1 MSTRTPFRIL
11 LQMFQDRFFE
21 DDTVSPGSG
30 FQTNIYQVLGFL
42 VTVGFFVAY
51 LSMPI
56 FAEISVPVSHSPAA
70 QWVLRGL
77 RLFGP
82 ALSFAVIGFTTVFQ
96 WDMLFPDRR
105 DFLILT
111 LFPVPLRQIFLAKFA
126 ALGRFLFMLIAALN
140 FFPFLSAF
148 LFSFEIASTLE
159 YKLRLIATEIVATVC
174 GAVCAFL
181 LIAAFQGIL
190 INVTSPRL
198 FRRLSPW
205 IQMSG
210 MSLMV
215 LSIATFPF
223 YFYLLKHSVE
233 TRQPWLWL
241 FPPVWFT
248 GLYDLILPSADPFF
262 VSMGH
267 YGLAVLAL
275 LFLCFCLTWALGY
288 KRHFRRMLEAEDTQ
302 SRRPARNWA
311 RPLTA
316 SPQEWSMLD
325 FCRKTLARSTKHRLF
340 LATWASIAVS
350 AGLFVGAAVRN
361 GKVELSP
368 GGARAFPFLMVFFAV
383 SGFRTVFQFPAD
395 LACNWQLQI
404 AESRWAETARRAAR
418 KAVLLYGIVPLLVI
432 FLPFE
437 ISDLGIATGSLHFA
451 YQLVSGA
458 LLLELMFWT
467 FGKVPFTCSYF
478 AGKVNLVL
486 LAVFYL
492 YGFTTYSFNMADLE
506 KAMESR
512 IVLPALFFPASVFAL
527 ALLWRRTP
535 AASEVI
541 FDATEPVIQTLDLN

>member
-1 MSTRTPFRIL
+1 MKTRTPFRIL
-11 LQMFQDRFFE
+11 LKMFQDKFFE

-30 FQTNIYQVLGFL
+30 FDINIHQVLGIL
-42 VTVGFFVAY
+42 ATIGFFVAY
-51 LSMPI
+51 LSMPAFVELS
-56 FAEISVPVSHSPAA
+56 FAKSPSPAG
-70 QWVLRGL
+70 QWALRGL

-82 ALSFAVIGFTTVFQ
+82 ALSFAVIGFTAVFQ

-111 LFPVPLRQIFLAKFA
+111 LFPVTLRQIFLAKFA
-126 ALGRFLFMLIAALN
+126 ALGRFLFLLIAALN
-140 FFPFLSAF
+140 FFPFLAAF
-148 LFSFEIASTLE
+148 LFSFQGDLTLG
-159 YKLRLIATEIVATVC
+159 YRLRLLAAEIVATVC

-181 LIAAFQGIL
+181 LVAAFQGLL
-190 INVTSPRL
+190 INLTSPRL

-248 GLYDLILPSADPFF
+248 GLYDLILPSRDPFF
-262 VSMGH
+262 ASLAH
-267 YGLAVLAL
+267 YGLAALAL
-275 LFLCFCLTWALGY
+275 IFFCFCLTWTLGY
-288 KRHFRRMLEAEDTQ
+288 KRHFRRTLESEDTH
-302 SRRPARNWA
+302 SRRPALNWA
-311 RPLTA
+311 RPFTS
-316 SPQEWSMLD
+316 SPQEWAMFD

-340 LATWASIAVS
+340 LATWASVGIS
-350 AGLFVGAAVRN
+350 AGLFVGLAVSN
-361 GKVELSP
+361 GKLVLSP
-368 GGARAFPFLMVFFAV
+368 GGARAFPFLMIFFAV

-404 AESRWAETARRAAR
+404 AESHWAETARRAAR
-418 KAVLLYGIVPLLVI
+418 KAVLTYGITPLLLI

-437 ISDLGIATGSLHFA
+437 ISGLGIATGLLDVLF
-451 YQLVSGA
+451 QLATGA

-486 LAVFYL
+486 LAGFYL

-506 KAMESR
+506 KAMETR
-512 IVLPALFFPASVFAL
+512 IALPALFFPAALIVL
-527 ALLWRRTP
+527 ALLWRRAP